1 VLSQL
6 RVRRCRGH
14 CLAVTHARRRP
25 TRIGAM
31 PALGTWEDTV
41 TAIATAVTALSVPVG
56 IVAIW
61 LQLRSAGAEDAS
73 QMNKARLDRQA
84 QIYQGLLDRADRIHL
99 SLAMDAIREL
109 RDDNYE
115 RFEETKSPETKELIR
130 SAVDFFNDIQHLL
143 EVDFVSLDRVEKL
156 WTLSILSCADRL
168 FIPDT
173 WRSTMPRLGGW
184 MASEQELSRL
194 LPRRNRPNISTG
206 ASSVYVG
213 PSRRSGI
220 TTAATHLRGS
230 QSRGNLMVAAIT
242 GSAQSHRPPP
252 YRQ

>member
-1 VLSQL
+1 
-6 RVRRCRGH
+6 
-14 CLAVTHARRRP
+14 
-25 TRIGAM
+25 M
-31 PALGTWEDTV
+31 PAPGTWEDTV

-61 LQLRSAGAEDAS
+61 LQLRSAGAENAS

-130 SAVDFFNDIQHLL
+130 SAIDFFNDIQHLL
-143 EVDFVSLDRVEKL
+143 EADFISLDRVEKL

-168 FIPDT
+168 FIADT
-173 WRSTMPRLGGW
+173 WRSTKPR
-184 MASEQELSRL
+184 S
-194 LPRRNRPNISTG
+194 
-206 ASSVYVG
+206 
-213 PSRRSGI
+213 
-220 TTAATHLRGS
+220 
-230 QSRGNLMVAAIT
+230 
-242 GSAQSHRPPP
+242 
-252 YRQ
+252 